1 MKFFKK
7 MKNLVHNQRG
17 FPSLP
22 KLSCDKSE
30 STIMCNFNIYEN
42 L

>member
-1 MKFFKK
+1 MKLFKK

-17 FPSLP
+17 FPSLT

-30 STIMCNFNIYEN
+30 STIMYNFNIYEN

>member
-1 MKFFKK
+1 MKLFGK
-7 MKNLVHNQRG
+7 MKNLVRNQRG

-22 KLSCDKSE
+22 KLSSDKSE
-30 STIMCNFNIYEN
+30 SIIFCNLNIKEN